1 MERHCIMDGL
11 ASTFWSK
18 RRVLIT
24 GHTGFKGT
32 WLSLWLQAL
41 GAQVFGYSR
50 STSKLLNTSE
60 GVFPIESFSGDICEE
75 EKLRQAVLTSEAE
88 IVIHMG
94 AQPLV
99 RRAYQDP
106 IGTYTTNVIG
116 TATLLQC
123 VRQSKSV
130 RVVMVV
136 TTDKCYENKD
146 WLWAY
151 REIDK
156 LGGHDPYSSSK
167 ACMEFVVSS
176 FRNSFF
182 HPDRFNEHQVAT
194 ASIRAGNIIGGGDWS
209 QDRLVPDM
217 MRSFAA
223 GQPVCLRNPRA
234 MRPWQYV
241 LETLRGYL
249 LLAQHLHQD
258 GRHYSGAWN
267 FGPSETDIQPVEW
280 IVDKLATAW
289 GAEASWQIQEGNH
302 PQEGQMLKLDCTKA
316 HMELGWQPILNL
328 SDALQMTVEW
338 YRHFYAENDVREKY
352 LEQIAAYSLLSK
364 SNWPIVAPSY
374 TANPR

>member
-1 MERHCIMDGL
+1 MDGL
-11 ASTFWSK
+11 ANTFWNK
-18 RRVLIT
+18 KRVLIT
-24 GHTGFKGT
+24 GHTGFKGV

-41 GAQVFGYSR
+41 GAKVFGYSR
-50 STSKLLNTSE
+50 STPELLSTSE
-60 GVFPIESFSGDICEE
+60 GTFPIESFSGDICEE
-75 EKLRQAVLTSEAE
+75 EKLQHALLTSEAE

-99 RRAYQDP
+99 RRAFQDP

-123 VRQSKSV
+123 VRRSKSV
-130 RVVMVV
+130 RAVMVV

-146 WLWAY
+146 WIWAY

-156 LGGHDPYSSSK
+156 LGGQDPYSSSK
-167 ACMEFVVSS
+167 TCMEFVVNS

-182 HPDRFNEHQVAT
+182 HPDRFADHGVAI
-194 ASIRAGNIIGGGDWS
+194 ASIRAGNIIGGGDWAE
-209 QDRLVPDM
+209 DRLIPDM

-223 GQPVCLRNPRA
+223 SQPVCLRNPRA

-249 LLAQHLHQD
+249 LLAQHLHEN
-258 GRHYSGAWN
+258 GHRYSGAWN
-267 FGPSETDIQPVEW
+267 FGPPETDIQPVEW

-289 GAEASWQIQEGNH
+289 GAEATWQIHEGSR
-302 PQEGQMLKLDCTKA
+302 PQESQMLKLDCSKA
-316 HMELGWQPILNL
+316 RIELDWQPILNL
-328 SDALQMTVEW
+328 SEALQMTVDW
-338 YRHFYAENDVREKY
+338 YRHFYSGKDVREKY
-352 LEQIAAYSLLSK
+352 LEQIVTYSLLAN

-374 TANPR
+374 TSSQL